1 MNFTVTKSLS
11 AYNYAFIFSIVA
23 QLRLNSVLK
32 NVLIM
37 ATLRQALVKS
47 ALTLLRLLIRRAI
60 KAMKDK
66 ARAIWAKH
74 WIRDAL
80 W

>member
-1 MNFTVTKSLS
+1 M
-11 AYNYAFIFSIVA
+11 
-23 QLRLNSVLK
+23 RLNSVLK

-66 ARAIWAKH
+66 ARVKWAKL